1 MNRIILAIVFAAL
14 TLTSHALTPAGGK
27 DDPEIIRIAIAN
39 PTVSNMKTIRFLTER
54 KMLAG
59 DRMKFRFIGVYHRS
73 QVYDFSASEKY
84 VKEHP
89 ESGFTL
95 KEVSGDLPDSVLFRE
110 NSCSDDFREIFNHS
124 DALFFFGGPDIQP
137 RLYGEEESYSVVT
150 DPARHSFEVSLM
162 FHLLGGSRNPAFR
175 PFLEERPGYVVTG
188 FCLGLQTMNVA
199 TGGTLFQDIPALIYG
214 KKDTAEI
221 LQTGRENLHRNYWH
235 LISDDKQLMGIN
247 IHPIGFT
254 NHPFFPE
261 RVRISRKFAPLVY
274 SSHHQSSARIG
285 TGFEVTALSPDGKV
299 VEGLAHQKYP
309 HVFGVQFHP
318 EVAAIYENREPVK
331 FSPAD
336 TPQTIHE
343 MIGKKSVRFHKKY
356 WKFISRC
363 IDKSHKQLNER

>member
-1 MNRIILAIVFAAL
+1 
-14 TLTSHALTPAGGK
+14 
-27 DDPEIIRIAIAN
+27 
-39 PTVSNMKTIRFLTER
+39 
-54 KMLAG
+54 
-59 DRMKFRFIGVYHRS
+59 
-73 QVYDFSASEKY
+73 
-84 VKEHP
+84 
-89 ESGFTL
+89 
-95 KEVSGDLPDSVLFRE
+95 
-110 NSCSDDFREIFNHS
+110 
-124 DALFFFGGPDIQP
+124 
-137 RLYGEEESYSVVT
+137 
-150 DPARHSFEVSLM
+150 
-162 FHLLGGSRNPAFR
+162 
-175 PFLEERPGYVVTG
+175 
-188 FCLGLQTMNVA
+188 
-199 TGGTLFQDIPALIYG
+199 
-214 KKDTAEI
+214 
-221 LQTGRENLHRNYWH
+221 
-235 LISDDKQLMGIN
+235 MGIN